1 MSRRQVA
8 WNGVLWA
15 ARIATAAGLVIDAYV
30 HLDLA
35 SLYAEGGG
43 TINEGVL
50 FRAEAVVASLVAVA
64 IIAAGRR
71 VCYLAGLVVAAS
83 ALAAMLV
90 SRYID
95 LGQIGPF
102 PDLYDPAWYPEKL
115 LAAYAEGA
123 AVATALAGVIMTSLA
138 GKSRPVAPLGGRQE
152 TSTNQQEDYHHDKC
166 LQQAVPPS
174 PRGWPRWSGG
184 GRTAGCLRQRKQQHR
199 GLGRRGQRPAEERRQ
214 RNGL

>member
-1 MSRRQVA
+1 MIRRRVV
-8 WNGVLWA
+8 WHGVLWA
-15 ARIATAAGLVIDAYV
+15 ARIATAAGLAIDAYV

-35 SLYAEGGG
+35 HLYAEGGG

-95 LGQIGPF
+95 IGQLGPF

-123 AVATALAGVIMTSLA
+123 AAATALAGAIMTSLA
-138 GKSRPVAPLGGRQE
+138 GKSRPGAPLGGRQE
-152 TSTNQQEDYHHDKC
+152 TATKQREEYHHDEC
-166 LQQAVPPS
+166 HQQAVPPS
-174 PRGWPRWSGG
+174 PRGWPCWSSG
-184 GRTAGCLRQRKQQHR
+184 GRTAGRLQQHR
-199 GLGRRGQRPAEERRQ
+199 GLGCRGQRPAE
-214 RNGL
+214 